1 MSNYVSS
8 LRIPYYSANTADG
21 ELVCKSK
28 LKAHSLSHDV
38 KTYYMT
44 YAIYDDKMQF
54 VAFMNPGDEF
64 NK

>member
-8 LRIPYYSANTADG
+8 LRIPYYSANTDNG

-28 LKAHSLSHDV
+28 LKAHSLSYDV
-38 KTYYMT
+38 KTYYMS
-44 YAIYDDKMQF
+44 YAIYDDCMKLISFKSPIQ
-54 VAFMNPGDEF
+54 DF

>member
-8 LRIPYYSANTADG
+8 LRIPYYSANTDNG

-28 LKAHSLSHDV
+28 LKARSLSHDV

-44 YAIYDDKMQF
+44 YAIYNDKMKF
-54 VAFMNPGDEF
+54 VGFKKPEDDFPN
-64 NK
+64 